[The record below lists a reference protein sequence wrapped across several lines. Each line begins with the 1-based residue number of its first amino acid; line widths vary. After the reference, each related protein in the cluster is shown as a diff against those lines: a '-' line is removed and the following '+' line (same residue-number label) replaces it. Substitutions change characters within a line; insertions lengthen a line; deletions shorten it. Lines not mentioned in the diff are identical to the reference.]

1 MAAESVLEV
10 VERLQSRLA
19 GNPEPKKLLKHLKRL
34 SDLPI
39 TVDILAETGVGKTV
53 NGLRKHEQV
62 GGFAKDLVARW
73 KKLVPVAQEA
83 ERNIEPEEQD
93 LERSSSRKRP
103 RDGFPK
109 EEEME
114 VDYRESWKA
123 SCSQPHS
130 PDFREKKNRKLSE
143 LERMPKASHSGET
156 RDERKRWSRTS
167 PLYASDHELSDSSHV
182 HSPQP
187 STSPQQFSMDY
198 DQPQEEEEEQPVSH
212 RKVGKSH
219 SHGFQDRG
227 LNSQER
233 RLGEP
238 QDRVS
243 VSRSKEHRPSQKEKH
258 RLDTKEGKPFSLGR
272 EKVSKAASREE
283 GRRSPSGAS
292 SREKQTLSSA
302 AKRERDKESS
312 SSSKKKLLPPL
323 EVASVN
329 HMKKTKHKDAQ
340 KPRSEKTKPSGDS
353 FDVGKWEGEFSPKP
367 KEKGGSNSLKTR
379 EGKSKASD
387 SDRKPSS
394 HSAGA
399 GETDVD
405 DDYEQPTMS
414 FESYLSY
421 DQPQRKKKKVVKTTT
436 GARVE
441 KSHSK
446 QNGSKADHK
455 NSSHAIQKL
464 PKMNESKAEKQHSGA
479 SSAKLKKVATDMT
492 PTLPDIPL
500 PTIQA
505 NYRPLPSLELIPSFQ
520 PKRKV
525 SSPHEEEEA
534 GFTGRRMNSKMQ
546 VYSGSKCAYLPK
558 MMSLHQQCIRVL
570 NNNIDSIYEVGGVP
584 YSVLEPVLER
594 CTPEQL
600 YRIEECNH
608 VLTEE
613 TDQLWKIHCH
623 RDFKRERPEEF
634 ESWREMYLRLQD
646 AREQRLL
653 LLTENI
659 RSAHANKPKGRQ
671 AKMAFVNSVAKP
683 PRDVRRRQERFG
695 TGGAAVPEKIKIKPA
710 PYTSN
715 SSYTCGSSGG
725 GGGGG
730 GGSGS
735 GSGSSSYSNAEEGQP
750 YDGPSTSSA
759 HSASVVSSTVSYDP
773 RKPPVKKIAPM
784 MAKTIKAFKNR
795 FSRR

>member
-73 KKLVPVAQEA
+73 KKLVPVAQEV

-93 LERSSSRKRP
+93 LERNISRKRP
-103 RDGFPK
+103 RDVFPK

-114 VDYRESWKA
+114 VDCRESWKA

-130 PDFREKKNRKLSE
+130 PDWREKKHRKLSE
-143 LERMPKASHSGET
+143 LERMPKASHSTEP
-156 RDERKRWSRTS
+156 RDERKRWNKTS
-167 PLYASDHELSDSSHV
+167 PFCASDHELSDGSHV

-198 DQPQEEEEEQPVSH
+198 DEPQEEEEEQQASH

-219 SHGFQDRG
+219 SHFFQDRE

-243 VSRSKEHRPSQKEKH
+243 VGRSKEHKTSQKEKH
-258 RLDTKEGKPFSLGR
+258 RLDTKEEKTFLVGR
-272 EKVSKAASREE
+272 EKVPKTASREE
-283 GRRSPSGAS
+283 GLRSPSGAS
-292 SREKQTLSSA
+292 SKEKQMSSGGARREREK
-302 AKRERDKESS
+302 ES
-312 SSSKKKLLPPL
+312 SSSKKKPLPPL

-340 KPRSEKTKPSGDS
+340 KSRSEKTKPSVDS
-353 FDVGKWEGEFSPKP
+353 FDGGKWEGELSPKP

-379 EGKSKASD
+379 EGKSKASN
-387 SDRKPSS
+387 SDRKPAS
-394 HSAGA
+394 HFAGA

-421 DQPQRKKKKVVKTTT
+421 DQPQRKKKKVVKTTS
-436 GARVE
+436 GMRAE

-455 NSSHAIQKL
+455 NSNNTVQKL
-464 PKMNESKAEKQHSGA
+464 PKMSESKAEKQHSGP
-479 SSAKLKKVATDMT
+479 SSAKLKKVSTDVT

-525 SSPHEEEEA
+525 SSPHEDEEA

-683 PRDVRRRQERFG
+683 PRDVRRRQEKFG

-715 SSYTCGSSGG
+715 SGYTYSSSSGG
-725 GGGGG
+725 GS
-730 GGSGS
+730 GGSYNS
-735 GSGSSSYSNAEEGQP
+735 AEEGQP

-759 HSASVVSSTVSYDP
+759 HCASAVSSTVSYDP

>member
-1 MAAESVLEV
+1 MRLLTLKFAFLRKVDQVPEEAVPVTTMAAESVLEV

-73 KKLVPVAQEA
+73 KKLVPVAQEV

-93 LERSSSRKRP
+93 VERSSSRKRP

-130 PDFREKKNRKLSE
+130 PDCREKKHRKLSE
-143 LERMPKASHSGET
+143 VERMPKASHSGET
-156 RDERKRWSRTS
+156 RDERKRWNKTS
-167 PLYASDHELSDSSHV
+167 PFYASDHELSDSSHV

-198 DQPQEEEEEQPVSH
+198 DQPQEEEEEEQLVSH

-219 SHGFQDRG
+219 SHVFQDRG

-243 VSRSKEHRPSQKEKH
+243 VSRSKEHKTSQKEKH
-258 RLDTKEGKPFSLGR
+258 RLDTKEEKTFSLGR
-272 EKVSKAASREE
+272 EKVSKTASREE
-283 GRRSPSGAS
+283 GRRSPSGTS
-292 SREKQTLSSA
+292 SKEKQTLSSTV
-302 AKRERDKESS
+302 KREKDKES

-323 EVASVN
+323 EVTSVN

-340 KPRSEKTKPSGDS
+340 KSKSEKTKLSVDS

-367 KEKGGSNSLKTR
+367 KEKGGSSSLKTR

-394 HSAGA
+394 HFAGA

-436 GARVE
+436 GVRAE

-455 NSSHAIQKL
+455 NSNNTVQKL
-464 PKMNESKAEKQHSGA
+464 PKMNESKTEKQHSGA
-479 SSAKLKKVATDMT
+479 SSAKLKKV
-492 PTLPDIPL
+492 
-500 PTIQA
+500 
-505 NYRPLPSLELIPSFQ
+505 
-520 PKRKV
+520 
-525 SSPHEEEEA
+525 
-534 GFTGRRMNSKMQ
+534 
-546 VYSGSKCAYLPK
+546 
-558 MMSLHQQCIRVL
+558 
-570 NNNIDSIYEVGGVP
+570 
-584 YSVLEPVLER
+584 
-594 CTPEQL
+594 
-600 YRIEECNH
+600 
-608 VLTEE
+608 
-613 TDQLWKIHCH
+613 
-623 RDFKRERPEEF
+623 
-634 ESWREMYLRLQD
+634 
-646 AREQRLL
+646 
-653 LLTENI
+653 
-659 RSAHANKPKGRQ
+659 
-671 AKMAFVNSVAKP
+671 
-683 PRDVRRRQERFG
+683 RRRGRVSPG
-695 TGGAAVPEKIKIKPA
+695 L
-710 PYTSN
+710 TSACYQ
-715 SSYTCGSSGG
+715 SSSG
-725 GGGGG
+725 
-730 GGSGS
+730 
-735 GSGSSSYSNAEEGQP
+735 
-750 YDGPSTSSA
+750 
-759 HSASVVSSTVSYDP
+759 
-773 RKPPVKKIAPM
+773 
-784 MAKTIKAFKNR
+784 
-795 FSRR
+795 FSWTLSFVRL

>member
-73 KKLVPVAQEA
+73 KKLVPVAQEV

-93 LERSSSRKRP
+93 LEKSSSRKRP
-103 RDGFPK
+103 RDVYPK
-109 EEEME
+109 EEELE
-114 VDYRESWKA
+114 GDYRESWKA

-130 PDFREKKNRKLSE
+130 PDCREKKHRKLSE
-143 LERMPKASHSGET
+143 FDRMPKASHAGET
-156 RDERKRWSRTS
+156 REEKKRWHKTS
-167 PLYASDHELSDSSHV
+167 PFYASDHELSDSSHV

-187 STSPQQFSMDY
+187 CTSPQLLSMDY
-198 DQPQEEEEEQPVSH
+198 DQPQEEEEEQLVSY

-219 SHGFQDRG
+219 SHVFQDRG

-233 RLGEP
+233 RLGDP
-238 QDRVS
+238 QDRFS
-243 VSRSKEHRPSQKEKH
+243 VSRSKEHKTAQKEKH
-258 RLDTKEGKPFSLGR
+258 RLDTKEEKTFSLSR
-272 EKVSKAASREE
+272 EKAFKATTREE
-283 GRRSPSGAS
+283 GRRSPSGTS
-292 SREKQTLSSA
+292 TKEKQTLSSVV
-302 AKRERDKESS
+302 KRERDKESS
-312 SSSKKKLLPPL
+312 SSKKKLSPL

-329 HMKKTKHKDAQ
+329 HMKKAKHKDTQ
-340 KPRSEKTKPSGDS
+340 KSTLEKTKLSVDS
-353 FDVGKWEGEFSPKP
+353 FDEGKWEEEFSPKT

-379 EGKSKASD
+379 EGKSKASN

-394 HSAGA
+394 HFSGA

-436 GARVE
+436 GVRSE

-455 NSSHAIQKL
+455 NSNNTVQKL
-464 PKMNESKAEKQHSGA
+464 PKMSENKAEKQHSGA
-479 SSAKLKKVATDMT
+479 SSTKLKKLSTDVT

-505 NYRPLPSLELIPSFQ
+505 NYRPLPSLELMPSFQ

-683 PRDVRRRQERFG
+683 PRDVRRRQEKFG

-715 SSYTCGSSGG
+715 SSYTCSSSGS
-725 GGGGG
+725 GG
-730 GGSGS
+730 GGSG
-735 GSGSSSYSNAEEGQP
+735 GSSSSSYNNTEEGQP

-759 HSASVVSSTVSYDP
+759 YSSSVVSSTVSYDP

>member
-73 KKLVPVAQEA
+73 KKLVPVAQEV
-83 ERNIEPEEQD
+83 ERNIEPEEQE

-103 RDGFPK
+103 RDVFPK

-114 VDYRESWKA
+114 GDYRESWKG

-130 PDFREKKNRKLSE
+130 PDCREKKHRKLSE
-143 LERMPKASHSGET
+143 FERMPKASHSGET
-156 RDERKRWSRTS
+156 REERKRWNKTS

-187 STSPQQFSMDY
+187 STSPQQLSMDY
-198 DQPQEEEEEQPVSH
+198 DQPQEEEEEQSVSH

-219 SHGFQDRG
+219 SHVFQDRG
-227 LNSQER
+227 VNSQER

-238 QDRVS
+238 QDRVF
-243 VSRSKEHRPSQKEKH
+243 VSRSKEHKTSQKEKH
-258 RLDTKEGKPFSLGR
+258 RLDTKEEKTFSLSR
-272 EKVSKAASREE
+272 EKVSKTASREE
-283 GRRSPSGAS
+283 GRRSPSGTSTKDKQTSSSAS
-292 SREKQTLSSA
+292 KREK
-302 AKRERDKESS
+302 DKEGG
-312 SSSKKKLLPPL
+312 SSKKKCLPPS

-329 HMKKTKHKDAQ
+329 HVKKTKHKDAQ
-340 KPRSEKTKPSGDS
+340 RSKLEKPKLRVDS
-353 FDVGKWEGEFSPKP
+353 FDDGKWEGGFSPKP
-367 KEKGGSNSLKTR
+367 REKGGPNSLKAP
-379 EGKSKASD
+379 EGKSKSSNSD
-387 SDRKPSS
+387 KSPSS
-394 HSAGA
+394 RLPGS

-405 DDYEQPTMS
+405 DDFEQPTMS

-421 DQPQRKKKKVVKTTT
+421 DQPQKKKKKGLKTTT
-436 GARVE
+436 GTRAE

-446 QNGSKADHK
+446 QNGSKVGHK
-455 NSSHAIQKL
+455 NSNNAVQKL
-464 PKMNESKAEKQHSGA
+464 PKMSESKAEKQHSGA
-479 SSAKLKKVATDMT
+479 SSTKLKRVSTDVI

-505 NYRPLPSLELIPSFQ
+505 NYRPLPSLEMIPSFQ

-683 PRDVRRRQERFG
+683 PRDVRRRQEKFG

-715 SSYTCGSSGG
+715 SNYTCSSSSSSSGG
-725 GGGGG
+725 G
-730 GGSGS
+730 ST
-735 GSGSSSYSNAEEGQP
+735 YNNAEDGQP

-759 HSASVVSSTVSYDP
+759 HSASAVSSTVSYDP

>member
-73 KKLVPVAQEA
+73 KKLVPVTQEV

-93 LERSSSRKRP
+93 LERSISRKRP
-103 RDGFPK
+103 RDVFPK

-114 VDYRESWKA
+114 VDCRESWKA
-123 SCSQPHS
+123 SCSQPRS
-130 PDFREKKNRKLSE
+130 PDWREKKHRQLSE
-143 LERMPKASHSGET
+143 LERMPKASHSAEP
-156 RDERKRWSRTS
+156 RDERKRWNKTS
-167 PLYASDHELSDSSHV
+167 PFCASDHELSDSSHV

-187 STSPQQFSMDY
+187 CTSPQQFSMDY
-198 DQPQEEEEEQPVSH
+198 DEPPEEEGERQVSH
-212 RKVGKSH
+212 RKAGKGH
-219 SHGFQDRG
+219 SHVSQDRG
-227 LNSQER
+227 SNSQER

-238 QDRVS
+238 QDGVS
-243 VSRSKEHRPSQKEKH
+243 VGRSKEHKTSQKEKH
-258 RLDTKEGKPFSLGR
+258 RLDTKEKIFSVGR

-283 GRRSPSGAS
+283 GRRSPSGAGPK
-292 SREKQTLSSA
+292 EKQTSSGA

-312 SSSKKKLLPPL
+312 SSRKKLLPPL

-329 HMKKTKHKDAQ
+329 HMKKTKHKEAQ
-340 KPRSEKTKPSGDS
+340 KSTLEKAKLSVDS
-353 FDVGKWEGEFSPKP
+353 FDGGRWDGELSPKP

-379 EGKSKASD
+379 EGKSKASN
-387 SDRKPSS
+387 SDRKPVS
-394 HSAGA
+394 HFAGA

-436 GARVE
+436 GMRGE

-455 NSSHAIQKL
+455 HSNNTVQKL

-479 SSAKLKKVATDMT
+479 SSAKLKKVSTDAT

-525 SSPHEEEEA
+525 SSPHEDEEA

-683 PRDVRRRQERFG
+683 PRDVRRRQEKFG

-710 PYTSN
+710 PYTSS
-715 SSYTCGSSGG
+715 SSYTYSSSSSSSGG
-725 GGGGG
+725 G
-730 GGSGS
+730 
-735 GSGSSSYSNAEEGQP
+735 SYSNAEEGQP

-759 HSASVVSSTVSYDP
+759 HSASAVSSTVSYDP

>member
-73 KKLVPVAQEA
+73 KKLVPVAQEV

-103 RDGFPK
+103 RDVFPK

-114 VDYRESWKA
+114 EEYQESWKA

-130 PDFREKKNRKLSE
+130 PDYREKKHRKLSE
-143 LERMPKASHSGET
+143 FDRMPKASHSGET
-156 RDERKRWSRTS
+156 REERKRWNKTS
-167 PLYASDHELSDSSHV
+167 PLYTSDQELSDSSHV

-187 STSPQQFSMDY
+187 STSPQQLSMDY
-198 DQPQEEEEEQPVSH
+198 DQLPEEEEEEQPVPH
-212 RKVGKSH
+212 RKAGKSH
-219 SHGFQDRG
+219 SHAFQDRG

-238 QDRVS
+238 QDRGS
-243 VSRSKEHRPSQKEKH
+243 VSRSKEHKTSQKEKH
-258 RLDTKEGKPFSLGR
+258 RLDTREEKTFSLGR
-272 EKVSKAASREE
+272 DKVSKAVSREE

-292 SREKQTLSSA
+292 TKEKQTLSSA
-302 AKRERDKESS
+302 AKKERDKESGG
-312 SSSKKKLLPPL
+312 SKKKLLPPL

-340 KPRSEKTKPSGDS
+340 KSKLEKTKLSGDS

-379 EGKSKASD
+379 EGKPKASN
-387 SDRKPSS
+387 SDRKSSS
-394 HSAGA
+394 HFSGA

-436 GARVE
+436 GVRAE

-455 NSSHAIQKL
+455 NSNNAIQKL
-464 PKMNESKAEKQHSGA
+464 PKMNESKAEKQHSGT
-479 SSAKLKKVATDMT
+479 SSAKLKKVSTDVT

-520 PKRKV
+520 PKRKAV

-683 PRDVRRRQERFG
+683 PRDVRRRQEKFG

-710 PYTSN
+710 PYTS
-715 SSYTCGSSGG
+715 SSGYTCSS
-725 GGGGG
+725 
-730 GGSGS
+730 S
-735 GSGSSSYSNAEEGQP
+735 SSSYSNSAEEGQP

-759 HSASVVSSTVSYDP
+759 HSAPAVSSTVSYDP

>member
-73 KKLVPVAQEA
+73 KKLVPVAQEV
-83 ERNIEPEEQD
+83 ERSVEPEEQD

-103 RDGFPK
+103 RDVFPK
-109 EEEME
+109 EEEVE
-114 VDYRESWKA
+114 GAYRESWKA
-123 SCSQPHS
+123 SCSRPHS
-130 PDFREKKNRKLSE
+130 PECREKKHRKLSE
-143 LERMPKASHSGET
+143 FERTLKA
-156 RDERKRWSRTS
+156 RDERKRWDRTS
-167 PLYASDHELSDSSHV
+167 PFYTSDHELSDSSHV

-187 STSPQQFSMDY
+187 TTSPQQFSMDY
-198 DQPQEEEEEQPVSH
+198 DQPQEEEEEQLVSH

-219 SHGFQDRG
+219 GHVFQDRG
-227 LNSQER
+227 VNSQER
-233 RLGEP
+233 CLGEP

-243 VSRSKEHRPSQKEKH
+243 ASRSKEHKTSQKEKH
-258 RLDTKEGKPFSLGR
+258 RLDTKEEKTFTLGR
-272 EKVSKAASREE
+272 EKVTKAASREE
-283 GRRSPSGAS
+283 GRRSPLGTSTKEKQALSGAA
-292 SREKQTLSSA
+292 R
-302 AKRERDKESS
+302 RERDKEG
-312 SSSKKKLLPPL
+312 SSSKKKSFPSL
-323 EVASVN
+323 EGASVN
-329 HMKKTKHKDAQ
+329 HMKKAKHKDAQ
-340 KPRSEKTKPSGDS
+340 KSKLEKTKLSVDS
-353 FDVGKWEGEFSPKP
+353 FDVGKWEGEFSPKS
-367 KEKGGSNSLKTR
+367 KGKGGSNSLKTR

-387 SDRKPSS
+387 SDRKTSGHFP
-394 HSAGA
+394 GA

-436 GARVE
+436 GVRTE

-455 NSSHAIQKL
+455 NSNSAVQKL

-479 SSAKLKKVATDMT
+479 SSAKLKKISPDVT

-520 PKRKV
+520 PKRKAV
-525 SSPHEEEEA
+525 SSPHEDEEA

-683 PRDVRRRQERFG
+683 PRDVRRRQEKFG

-715 SSYTCGSSGG
+715 SSYACSSSSSVGSV
-725 GGGGG
+725 
-730 GGSGS
+730 GGSYNS
-735 GSGSSSYSNAEEGQP
+735 AEDGQP

-759 HSASVVSSTVSYDP
+759 HSVSSAVSSTVSYDP